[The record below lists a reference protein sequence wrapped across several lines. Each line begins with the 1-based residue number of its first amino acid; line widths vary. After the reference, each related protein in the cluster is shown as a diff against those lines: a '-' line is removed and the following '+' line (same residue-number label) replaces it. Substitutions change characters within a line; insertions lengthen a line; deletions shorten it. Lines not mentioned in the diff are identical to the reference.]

1 MQQVQRSS
9 LIAQVTAQLRE
20 QIVTKSWPVGTRIP
34 TEAEL
39 CELTGTGR
47 NTVREAVQALVHA
60 GMVERRQGSGTFVM
74 ATSDLGGTLGKYFA
88 DAQDRDVTELRR
100 TLEVTAA
107 TLAAKRRDADDVR
120 ALTEALGD
128 RNQSWA
134 SDNVDTAVAVDAR
147 FHRAIVAASHNAI
160 YLEFYDSLLPIIEQT
175 MHHHVTVHG
184 HDYVDEH
191 VALVEAIISG
201 DADKAGAAALAF
213 FDELGQDVCSAGPT
227 QAGSGR
233 AGSEQ

>member
-1 MQQVQRSS
+1 VQQVQRSS
-9 LIAQVTAQLRE
+9 LISQVTAQLRAE
-20 QIVTKSWPVGTRIP
+20 IVAERWPVGTRIP

-60 GMVERRQGSGTFVM
+60 GMVERRQGSGTFVL

-107 TLAAKRRDADDVR
+107 MLAAERRDAADVT
-120 ALTEALGD
+120 ALTAALAD
-128 RNQSWA
+128 RHSAWA
-134 SDNVDTAVAVDAR
+134 HDGTDTAIAVDAR

-160 YLEFYDSLLPIIEQT
+160 YLEFYDSLMPIIVQT
-175 MHHHVTVHG
+175 MHHHVAD
-184 HDYVDEH
+184 HDNGYDDEH
-191 VALVEAIISG
+191 SALVDAIVRG
-201 DADKAGAAALAF
+201 DAEGARTASLRF
-213 FDELGQDVCSAGPT
+213 FDELEAP
-227 QAGSGR
+227 
-233 AGSEQ
+233 EH

>member
-9 LIAQVTAQLRE
+9 LITQVTAQLRE
-20 QIVTKSWPVGTRIP
+20 EIVTERWPVGTRIP
-34 TEAEL
+34 TEVEL

-47 NTVREAVQALVHA
+47 NTVREAVQALAHA

-107 TLAAKRRDADDVR
+107 VLAAERRDAEDIR
-120 ALTEALGD
+120 ALTDALESRNRSWVKDSAEEAI
-128 RNQSWA
+128 
-134 SDNVDTAVAVDAR
+134 AVDAK

-160 YLEFYDSLLPIIEQT
+160 YLEFYDSLLPIIRQT
-175 MHHHVTVHG
+175 MHHHVSAHG
-184 HDYVDEH
+184 NDYYDEH
-191 VALVEAIISG
+191 AALVDAIVRG
-201 DADKAGAAALAF
+201 DAEGARVASSTF
-213 FDELGQDVCSAGPT
+213 FDELGL
-227 QAGSGR
+227 
-233 AGSEQ
+233 SEQ

>member
-9 LIAQVTAQLRE
+9 LITQVTAQLRE
-20 QIVTKSWPVGTRIP
+20 EIVTERWPVGTRIP
-34 TEAEL
+34 TEVEL

-47 NTVREAVQALVHA
+47 NTVREAVQALAHA

-107 TLAAKRRDADDVR
+107 VLAAERRDAEDIR
-120 ALTEALGD
+120 ALTDALESRNRSWVKDSAEEAI
-128 RNQSWA
+128 
-134 SDNVDTAVAVDAR
+134 AVDAK

-160 YLEFYDSLLPIIEQT
+160 YLEFYDSLLPIIRQT
-175 MHHHVTVHG
+175 MHHQVSAHG
-184 HDYVDEH
+184 NDYYDEH
-191 VALVEAIISG
+191 AALVDAIVSG
-201 DADKAGAAALAF
+201 DAEGARVASSIF
-213 FDELGQDVCSAGPT
+213 FDELGL
-227 QAGSGR
+227 
-233 AGSEQ
+233 SEQ

>member
-20 QIVTKSWPVGTRIP
+20 QIVTKRWPVGSRIP

-39 CELTGTGR
+39 CEITKTGR

-88 DAQDRDVTELRR
+88 DARDRDVTELRR

-107 TLAAKRRDADDVR
+107 ALAAQRRDSADVDVLHR
-120 ALTEALGD
+120 ALAERNEAWNSED
-128 RNQSWA
+128 
-134 SDNVDTAVAVDAR
+134 VETAVAIDAR

-160 YLEFYDSLLPIIEQT
+160 YLEFYDSLLPVIEQT
-175 MHHHVTVHG
+175 MRHHVATYE
-184 HDYVDEH
+184 HDYDDEH
-191 VALVEAIISG
+191 VALVDAITAG
-201 DADKAGAAALAF
+201 DTERARVAALTF
-213 FDELGQDVCSAGPT
+213 FDELDEDIDSADRTSAGT
-227 QAGSGR
+227 T
-233 AGSEQ
+233 SEK

>member
-1 MQQVQRSS
+1 MQHVQRSS
-9 LIAQVTAQLRE
+9 LISQVTTQLRE
-20 QIVTKSWPVGTRIP
+20 EIVTKRWPVGSRIP
-34 TEAEL
+34 TEPEL

-107 TLAAKRRDADDVR
+107 VLAAERRDAEDIR
-120 ALTEALGD
+120 ALIEALD
-128 RNQSWA
+128 HRNHSWA
-134 SDNVDTAVAVDAR
+134 NEDTEEAIAVDAR

-160 YLEFYDSLLPIIEQT
+160 YLEFYDSLLPTIERT
-175 MHHHVTVHG
+175 MRHHVSAHRNG
-184 HDYVDEH
+184 YHDEH
-191 VALVEAIISG
+191 SALVDAIVRG
-201 DADKAGAAALAF
+201 DADGARTASLTF
-213 FDELGQDVCSAGPT
+213 FDELGTDHEPASA
-227 QAGSGR
+227 SGR
-233 AGSEQ
+233 SIG